1 MLWLRFVINARNFD
15 ATQEV
20 GMKGEDATYY
30 GVPLPYYINLCK
42 TVIAFSNYYLGG
54 VGCG

>member
-1 MLWLRFVINARNFD
+1 MLWLHFVINARNFG

-30 GVPLPYYINLCK
+30 GVPLPYYINL
-42 TVIAFSNYYLGG
+42 VRL
-54 VGCG
+54 